1 MIKKYS
7 DNESSINFHLDHMIA
22 EHLDITVDEVDEMD
36 LDVVK
41 KLREIFKVI
50 YGESNVKNC

>member
-41 KLREIFKVI
+41 KLRKIFNVM
-50 YGESNVKNC
+50 YGEK